1 MKTEMDVLLEEA
13 GRDPLPEAGFRV
25 AEMLRRLRGAE
36 ERDVARLVRWS
47 GLLARRLRG
56 EQTVAP
62 ADPLQ
67 RPTILYLDGFD
78 DHAWHEA
85 ARYPVTAALEGAAA
99 MIRSELFGQ
108 ARPPEDWAEYSEA
121 VAEGRKWRATWFHR
135 HGRRSSETAALF
147 PRTSALL
154 DAHSGPEGPLAS
166 SLGDCFLS
174 RLEAGGRIPA
184 HTGLCNIS
192 LVGHLALAIPPGCG
206 IRVGTESRGW
216 EEGKCLVFDDT
227 FEHETWN
234 ASGSDRYV
242 LVFVLWRHGVSAIER
257 EYMRVM
263 TRWLND
269 LSAPHAAR
277 GGGA

>member
-1 MKTEMDVLLEEA
+1 MEALLEEA
-13 GRDPLPEAGFRV
+13 GRPPLPEAGFRV
-25 AEMLRRLRGAE
+25 AEMLRRLRGGEARDI
-36 ERDVARLVRWS
+36 ERLRRWS
-47 GLLARRLRG
+47 GLLAHRLRG
-56 EQTVAP
+56 EQSSVP

-78 DHAWHEA
+78 DQPWHDKAE
-85 ARYPVTAALEGAAA
+85 YPVTAALEDAAA
-99 MIRSELFGQ
+99 MIRSELSMQ
-108 ARPPEDWAEYSEA
+108 TRPREDWAEYSES
-121 VAEGRKWRATWFHR
+121 VVEDRKWRATWFYR

-147 PRTSALL
+147 PRTAALL
-154 DAHSGPEGPLAS
+154 DAHSGPSGPLAS

-192 LVGHLALAIPPGCG
+192 LVGHLALTVPPACG

-234 ASGSDRYV
+234 GSDADRYV
-242 LVFVLWRHGVSAIER
+242 LVFVLWRHGVTAIER

-269 LSAPHAAR
+269 LDGRQVAA
-277 GGGA
+277 GARPSR